1 MHIAVVAVLD
11 KVRMCVETVVFAV
24 FEYKNA
30 VRAQSVFGKNAVGNL
45 GYFGHLVGRV
55 GKDKVE
61 HFGVHIEK
69 AEHIA
74 AVDAQ
79 VVDVEF
85 GGRFFDK
92 GDVAFA
98 HLHAAHMPATA
109 RHTFETN
116 AARSRKKVER
126 SGTVQVEI
134 ARQHIEQAL
143 FGKVGGGACRDIAW
157 RCQMSP
163 PEFSANNTHSDF
175 RISEFQNFKFQISN
189 VIIRNNG
196 NLETKLRQQF

>member
-1 MHIAVVAVLD
+1 MHIAVVAMLD

-30 VRAQSVFGKNAVGNL
+30 ARAQSIFSKNAVGN
-45 GYFGHLVGRV
+45 GGNFGHLVGRV
-55 GKDKVE
+55 GKDKIE

-85 GGRFFDK
+85 GGRFFDE

-109 RHTFETN
+109 RHALETD
-116 AARSRKKVER
+116 AARSRKKVEC
-126 SGTVQVEI
+126 GGIFQVEI

-143 FGKVGGGACRDIAW
+143 FGKVGRWARRDVGW

-163 PEFSANNTHSDF
+163 PEFSANNTHF
-175 RISEFQNFKFQISN
+175 PK
-189 VIIRNNG
+189 
-196 NLETKLRQQF
+196 

>member
-11 KVRMCVETVVFAV
+11 KVRMCIETVVFAV
-24 FEYKNA
+24 FEYKNT

-45 GYFGHLVGRV
+45 GDFGHLVGRV

-61 HFGVHIEK
+61 HLGVHIEK

-79 VVDVEF
+79 VVDFEF

-109 RHTFETN
+109 RHALETD

-143 FGKVGGGACRDIAW
+143 FGKVGGGARRDVAW
-157 RCQMSP
+157 RCQMP
-163 PEFSANNTHSDF
+163 PPKFSANNTHF
-175 RISEFQNFKFQISN
+175 PNFKFQISDFKFQISN
-189 VIIRNNG
+189 FRF
-196 NLETKLRQQF
+196 QM